1 MECSS
6 VQEDLIAYHLAALEA
21 PQQDLVEGHLLRCSA
36 CLRAYLLL
44 KRQMDQAGQADQ
56 ARGAAP
62 DTESD
67 RPSDAAR
74 RRLRA
79 EVQRRFAR
87 PAPPA
92 GSSLWQRL
100 RPLVMR
106 PIPLY
111 QGVFAVVLGL
121 LLMQAG
127 TLLWDAPWPGPGPAP
142 HVAGPAAEVDSAR
155 QQISNVSLY

>member
-44 KRQMDQAGQADQ
+44 KRQMDRGQAQ
-56 ARGAAP
+56 GAEAAGAA
-62 DTESD
+62 DAD
-67 RPSDAAR
+67 RPSAAAR
-74 RRLRA
+74 KRLRD

-87 PAPPA
+87 PAPAPSA
-92 GSSLWQRL
+92 AVPLWQWLRL
-100 RPLVMR
+100 LVTR

-127 TLLWDAPWPGPGPAP
+127 ALLWETPWPGAHAPGA
-142 HVAGPAAEVDSAR
+142 AAEVDSAR
-155 QQISNVSLY
+155 RQISNVSLY